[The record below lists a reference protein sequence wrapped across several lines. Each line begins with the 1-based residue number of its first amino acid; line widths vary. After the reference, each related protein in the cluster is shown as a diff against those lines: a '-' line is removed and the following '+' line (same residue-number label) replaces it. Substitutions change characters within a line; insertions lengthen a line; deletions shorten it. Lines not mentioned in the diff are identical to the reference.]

1 MERGC
6 GVGRGL
12 WLFLT
17 YWVYHTYIAFRFQKT
32 CRNSVCLK
40 FVSLCETGLKL
51 AGVFHRQ
58 PDKCTDSYGQCICIT
73 LILSRNKAVKKST
86 VIEKAG
92 HPLC

>member
-1 MERGC
+1 MW
-6 GVGRGL
+6 GREGL

-17 YWVYHTYIAFRFQKT
+17 YWVCRTYIAFGFLKT
-32 CRNSVCLK
+32 CRNSICLK

-51 AGVFHRQ
+51 VSAFYRQ
-58 PDKCTDSYGQCICIT
+58 PDRHTDSYGLCICIT
-73 LILSRNKAVKKST
+73 LILSQNKAVKKST